1 MATYTG
7 EDIID
12 LSVTTPTESATPPDE
27 VNDALREIKRVL
39 KNQNASIVKS
49 SAYTLTSADSVILV
63 SGTTTIT
70 VPASTDVSSSTF
82 TKTYTIIKTD
92 ASTTLTIAR
101 SGSDTFNG
109 ATSISMTKQYEAA
122 IIIGSGVADWKY
134 LPINDLIAGTD
145 YLTPTGDGSGLTGIS
160 TDPFGVSNKTSD
172 YTVGTDSENDYNGKI
187 LLTNKGTAANRIW
200 ALCAAT
206 VNRKVKIKCSE
217 YDGANT
223 YGFKN
228 TINRAGSDTITV
240 GVTTLLTSLT
250 SSTVGSTW
258 ELHCEVTG
266 VWIASLKGV
275 QPSFLARKTANQT
288 PTGGAITKV
297 TFTEQND
304 NNNNYASDTWTPTIP
319 GGYIVAYSLNGDN
332 PGAAQQYGYLY
343 KNGASLAEALSVYS
357 GPAAN
362 ISVMDKEVPIAVDGS
377 SPTFDV
383 YIYLQAAV
391 AISYSYSGVIFW
403 AKRVSD

>member
-27 VNDALREIKRVL
+27 VNDAIREIKRVL

-70 VPASTDVSSSTF
+70 VPASTDVSSSAF
-82 TKTYTIIKTD
+82 VKTYIIIKTD

-160 TDPFGVSNKTSD
+160 ITGCGDYKNLVIANNGSNPNYQLNITADAIQMVNS
-172 YTVGTDSENDYNGKI
+172 SNAL
-187 LLTNKGTAANRIW
+187 LLTTSYSKTVDITVSGANGLDTGSEAISTWYHIW
-200 ALCAAT
+200 AIGKTDGT
-206 VNRKVKIKCSE
+206 VNSLLSVSATAPTMPSGYTYKLYLGAIYNDSSSNFVVISQQDNKV
-217 YDGANT
+217 
-223 YGFKN
+223 N
-228 TINRAGSDTITV
+228 TIINSV
-240 GVTTLLTSLT
+240 LSVTTSVTS
-250 SSTVGSTW
+250 
-258 ELHCEVTG
+258 
-266 VWIASLKGV
+266 
-275 QPSFLARKTANQT
+275 
-288 PTGGAITKV
+288 
-297 TFTEQND
+297 
-304 NNNNYASDTWTPTIP
+304 YAS
-319 GGYIVAYSLNGDN
+319 VSVL
-332 PGAAQQYGYLY
+332 AAAPV
-343 KNGASLAEALSVYS
+343 N
-357 GPAAN
+357 
-362 ISVMDKEVPIAVDGS
+362 
-377 SPTFDV
+377 
-383 YIYLQAAV
+383 
-391 AISYSYSGVIFW
+391 
-403 AKRVSD
+403 AKRVFGTLRIANAAGGGNPELYVAVTSTGLGEIQFSPNFVIAGEQHYVPFMSSAKNGEIYYKTNNSVIDVTIYLSGWEF